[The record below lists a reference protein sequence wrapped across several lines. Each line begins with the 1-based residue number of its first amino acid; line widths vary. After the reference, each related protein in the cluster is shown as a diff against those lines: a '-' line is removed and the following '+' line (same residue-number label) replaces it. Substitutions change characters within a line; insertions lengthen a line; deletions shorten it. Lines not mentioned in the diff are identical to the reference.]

1 MPPATDRRIV
11 ALACT
16 LFMAMLGTVYAWSF
30 FQKPL
35 GDAFLWTNSQVAW
48 AFSASICCLGL
59 AAAAGGNMVRRFGP
73 TRLALAGGLMHG
85 LGYLL
90 AAAALKLHSLPLLYL
105 GYGILGG
112 SGLGLGYVTPVA
124 TIVRWFP
131 DRKGLATGMV
141 VMGFGFG
148 ALIMSKIL
156 APLLLSWCSGNL
168 VAVFASIGV
177 VFMTVTLLLARFIA
191 NPPDDWCPAGFT
203 EAADSASS
211 EPGDSSSLKNA
222 LLSRQFLL
230 MWSMFFCNI
239 TAGIAIIGFQSPLF
253 QEICKAANPGL
264 DAAKL
269 SGYGASL
276 IAASSL
282 FNGIGRLF
290 WGALSDRIGRR
301 ETFSLLLATQLVVFF
316 LMILT
321 DSPWL
326 FAILVCYVL
335 LCYGGGFGTM
345 PSFVLDV
352 FGNRLMPA
360 VYGAVLTAWSAAGIV
375 GPQIVAILKDI
386 YPAKTYPARAATLS
400 FTMGAAL
407 LAIGLILSLLCK
419 NSGAR
424 TQGQ

>member
-1 MPPATDRRIV
+1 MP
-11 ALACT
+11 
-16 LFMAMLGTVYAWSF
+16 WSF

-35 GDAFLWTNSQVAW
+35 SDTFLWTNSQVAW

-59 AAAAGGNMVRRFGP
+59 AAAAGGNMIRSFGS
-73 TRLALAGGLMHG
+73 TRLALCGGLLYG
-85 LGYLL
+85 FGYLL
-90 AAAALKLHSLPLLYL
+90 SAAALQLYSLPLLYF

-124 TIVRWFP
+124 TIARWFP

-156 APLLLSWCSGNL
+156 APLLLSWSSGNL
-168 VAVFASIGV
+168 ATVFAAIGV
-177 VFMTVTLLLARFIA
+177 VFMAITLLLARFIA
-191 NPPDDWCPAGFT
+191 NPPDGWRPVGFT
-203 EAADSASS
+203 EAADSASA
-211 EPGDSSSLKNA
+211 EPGERFSLKNA

-253 QEICKAANPGL
+253 QDICKAANPGL

-282 FNGIGRLF
+282 FNGIGRFF

-301 ETFSLLLATQLVVFF
+301 ETFSLLLATQLVAFF
-316 LMILT
+316 LMIRS

-326 FAILVCYVL
+326 FALLVCYVL

-345 PSFVLDV
+345 PSLCPRCLRQQTHAGGVRR
-352 FGNRLMPA
+352 GTHRL
-360 VYGAVLTAWSAAGIV
+360 VCCRHC
-375 GPQIVAILKDI
+375 
-386 YPAKTYPARAATLS
+386 RAADCGYPEGQISGRHLS
-400 FTMGAAL
+400 G
-407 LAIGLILSLLCK
+407 
-419 NSGAR
+419 
-424 TQGQ
+424 